1 MATKKKRTSKARKK
15 SARARATTAKLADRF
30 AVAKRAFPKWEVV
43 QRSASDVR
51 SVQAD
56 ATTPDIAQLQ
66 KKYAK
71 ATGKGKPAG
80 ADAAKKPLPPD
91 SRSGL
96 VTMRPK
102 TAQDSRAK
110 PIAVFVDQ
118 GKVKGIQG

>member
-15 SARARATTAKLADRF
+15 SARVRSTTTKASDRF
-30 AVAKRAFPKWEVV
+30 AVAKRAFPKWDVV
-43 QRSASDVR
+43 SRSASDVR
-51 SVQAD
+51 SVHAD

-71 ATGKGKPAG
+71 ATGKAAR
-80 ADAAKKPLPPD
+80 ADVAKKPLPPD

-102 TAQDSRAK
+102 TGEDSRGK
-110 PIAVFVDQ
+110 SIAVYVDQ